1 MKGSLAGLGIAE
13 QYTFDRP
20 SAPPEC
26 KILNTFTGIKYV
38 FGDPTRFKVIY
49 EKLGS
54 GSILMLDEIAKYVL
68 RSLVHTNIPDVCPRH
83 DSDKR
88 FVYIKSFQL

>member
-1 MKGSLAGLGIAE
+1 MKGSLTRLGIAE

-20 SAPPEC
+20 IAPPEC
-26 KILNTFTGIKYV
+26 KILNTFTGIKYA

-49 EKLGS
+49 EKFGY
-54 GSILMLDEIAKYVL
+54 GSILMFDEIAKYVL
-68 RSLVHTNIPDVCPRH
+68 CSLVGANMPDVCPRH

-88 FVYIKSFQL
+88 IVYIQLVQA